1 MNSNAAQPSTRGVV
15 SQWKLSERL
24 LELIVTGDYDQAA
37 EMLKE
42 LRDPGRENDL
52 VLSELCSAI
61 QELCRTCNHL
71 HSKANY
77 HQHEFEAAKLEEDEL
92 RNQLFGL
99 LAPSDEM
106 LNPPSSPPAQTNVS
120 PAHRLLSES
129 SYSTRVWERIQ
140 SILKFTSEPRRPVF
154 SKPESGAS
162 DLPIAHDMGEVRNR
176 PPLEITA
183 TCFGPFRILCNDL
196 LVSPWTSHKSL
207 AIFKYLIRHHPTP
220 ISKDVLIDVFWPET
234 DPETARPNLHQAI
247 YSLRQ
252 TLRRACI
259 GSKPIR
265 FENDCYS
272 IDPAITIRIDF
283 LEFDACCKAGR
294 QLESAGRLEEA
305 ILQYRSAESMYLGDF
320 LEEDLYD
327 DWAAAPREQY
337 RMAYLTLA
345 ERLIEY
351 YQQQGAYQASIEMCQ
366 KVLARDHCHEKA
378 HFRLMQCY
386 HSLGRRSWAARQY
399 HACVKS
405 LKDELG
411 VLPSDETT
419 TLFKEITD
427 GKTFIQHSS

>member
-1 MNSNAAQPSTRGVV
+1 MNSNAAQLSTSWVV
-15 SQWKLSERL
+15 SGWKHPERL
-24 LELIVTGDYDQAA
+24 MELIEAGDYDQAA
-37 EMLKE
+37 EMLNE
-42 LRDPGRENDL
+42 LRDPDQENDL
-52 VLSELCSAI
+52 VVGELFSAI
-61 QELCRTCNHL
+61 RELCRTCNHL

-99 LAPSDEM
+99 LSPSDKM
-106 LNPPSSPPAQTNVS
+106 FIPPSSPPTEISVS
-120 PAHRLLSES
+120 PARRLLSER

-140 SILKFTSEPRRPVF
+140 SILKYTSERPSPVF
-154 SKPESGAS
+154 SKPDSDAN
-162 DLPIAHDMGEVRNR
+162 DLPVALETGEVPNR
-176 PPLEITA
+176 RRLEITA
-183 TCFGPFRILCNDL
+183 TCFGPFRLLCNDL

-234 DPETARPNLHQAI
+234 EPETARPNLHQAI

-252 TLRRACI
+252 TLRRGGI

-294 QLESAGRLEEA
+294 QLESTGRLEEA
-305 ILQYRSAESMYLGDF
+305 FLQYRSAESLYLGDF

-327 DWAAAPREQY
+327 DWAAPPREQY

-351 YQQQGAYQASIEMCQ
+351 HQQQGAYQASIEMCQ

-399 HACVKS
+399 HTCVKS
-405 LKDELG
+405 LKEELG
-411 VLPSDETT
+411 VMPSDETT

-427 GKTFIQHSS
+427 GKA